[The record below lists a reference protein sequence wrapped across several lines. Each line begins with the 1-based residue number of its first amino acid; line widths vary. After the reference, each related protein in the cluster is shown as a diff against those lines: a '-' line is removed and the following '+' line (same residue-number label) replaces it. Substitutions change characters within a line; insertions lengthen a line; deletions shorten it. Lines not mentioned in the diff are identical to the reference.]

1 MRSTFIGL
9 LIAPII
15 IYFALTGSI
24 PNMFIL
30 FNFIGLLVVVGGTF
44 SAGVMTYGLR
54 EILTLAKISLKVFI
68 KPVELNEKI
77 IADIIRISAFLEKN
91 PEAITSFHGHDI
103 HPFLK
108 DGLRLIE
115 NGFSEEQI
123 EEIMNND
130 VEKRYQRQMG
140 EVELLK
146 TIAKYPPAFGMIGTV
161 IGLIGLLTTLNSE
174 EQGVNNMIG
183 PSMAIALLTTLYGL
197 VFSNYFFVPLSDNLL
212 HRLYHD
218 INLRKMIVEGV
229 VLIQKKSDPIFIREY
244 LIVNIKPEKR
254 NQIIVSNF

>member
-9 LIAPII
+9 LIAPVI
-15 IYFALTGSI
+15 IYYALTESI

-30 FNFIGLLVVVGGTF
+30 FNIIGLLVVAGGTF
-44 SAGVMTYGLR
+44 SAGVMTYGLK
-54 EILTLAKISLKVFI
+54 ELLTLAKISLKVFI
-68 KPVELNEKI
+68 KPEEKNEKN
-77 IADIIRISAFLEKN
+77 IAAIIRVSSFLEKN
-91 PEAITSFHGHDI
+91 PDTISTFQGQDI

-115 NGFSEEQI
+115 NGFSDEQI
-123 EEIMNND
+123 DEIMNND
-130 VEKRYQRQMG
+130 VEKRYQRQMA

-161 IGLIGLLTTLNSE
+161 IGLIGLLTTLSSE
-174 EQGVNNMIG
+174 VQVGNNMLG

-197 VFSNYFFVPLSDNLL
+197 IFSNYFLVPLSDNLL
-212 HRLYHD
+212 HRLYYD

-229 VLIQKKSDPIFIREY
+229 ILIQQKKDPVFIREY
-244 LIVNIKPEKR
+244 LIVNIKPDKR
-254 NQIIVSNF
+254 NEIIMSNF